1 MPFLV
6 DGYNLLRAMQK
17 LDEQYDAVDEA
28 GLCRILS
35 EYIKRKQSFGQVVF
49 DGLGPPDKSDL
60 SGFGNIEVYFSG
72 QELEADDIIEDKIL
86 ANTAPKRLIVISTD
100 RRIRAA
106 AGQRKAVSVRSELFF
121 DDVVKTLDR
130 KTITPEPQEKRGGLT
145 EAEAQEW
152 IDFFDMD

>member
-1 MPFLV
+1 MPFLI

-17 LDEQYDAVDEA
+17 LDEQYDAIDEA

-35 EYIKRKQSFGQVVF
+35 EYLKRKRSHGQVVF

-60 SGFGNIEVYFSG
+60 SGFGNVEVYFSG
-72 QELEADDIIEDKIL
+72 QELEADDVIEDKIL
-86 ANTAPKRLIVISTD
+86 SNTAPKKLIVISTD

-121 DDVVKTLDR
+121 DEVVRLLDR

-145 EAEAQEW
+145 EAEAQQW
-152 IDFFDMD
+152 IDFFDID